1 MQLYLKLVFTALFLQ
16 LIWHENS
23 IQSYER
29 FLVLTASRVA
39 ENRQIRE
46 STKEILRSEFRSKNK
61 TGQPKFIFI
70 R

>member
-1 MQLYLKLVFTALFLQ
+1 MKLYLNFGSSAIK
-16 LIWHENS
+16 NS
-23 IQSYER
+23 INIQNYEH

-39 ENRQIRE
+39 ENRQIRK

-61 TGQPKFIFI
+61 TGQQKVIFN